1 MAGEKQLFKGAFR
14 SSAGKIEPSY
24 FFQSRFGNFVFSAIL
39 NIIDYIKMR
48 FKMMDTVDERVIHG
62 GKLQKV
68 ELRGIHN
75 NHLLSALIIAQA
87 GGADNQ
93 AAGGEK
99 MKVTLNELEKV
110 LYDFVKRAAEKGATP
125 EEIAVLPEVA
135 RVLADLVR
143 SY

>member
-68 ELRGIHN
+68 ELRVIHN
-75 NHLLSALIIAQA
+75 SHLLSALIIAR
-87 GGADNQ
+87 GRGEDNQ
-93 AAGGEK
+93 TAGGE
-99 MKVTLNELEKV
+99 L
-110 LYDFVKRAAEKGATP
+110 RCG
-125 EEIAVLPEVA
+125 
-135 RVLADLVR
+135 
-143 SY
+143 S